1 MGTREGDAIRLRVR
15 DNKIVITGELWPH
28 RQRSNGLQKGA
39 ILTTAVADIA
49 GEEVGFGT
57 PVAFICGS
65 FVYSTH
71 AKIEQIDKGAR
82 KTFEMDAVSTKRWKS
97 RLLSGFPGPDALFD
111 GWLIGNLSPLY
122 RSRGLAQVVANG
134 F

>member
-57 PVAFICGS
+57 PVAFICGI

-71 AKIEQIDKGAR
+71 AKVEQIDKGAR
-82 KTFEMDAVSTKRWKS
+82 KTFEMDAVSIRDG
-97 RLLSGFPGPDALFD
+97 RAGF
-111 GWLIGNLSPLY
+111 SPAFLGQTRY
-122 RSRGLAQVVANG
+122 STAGSLGTSHPCTAYG
-134 F
+134 G